1 MGEINKISAN
11 PFDVKIQQMAA
22 DRRFH
27 RETTITDE
35 EGKQGSSP
43 QQQQTG
49 SSSSQ
54 PQAQENQGM
63 TNMLET
69 LRKRQEEE
77 NYTEYVDRR
86 SNLMRERARQASE
99 EYLRNV
105 NELREEKAEEADK
118 LVEEEQG
125 FSKTYTSRLQDI
137 SQKHVEKVLKHKS
150 ENHLFEK
157 SKDLLETGKKEAD
170 NKGLS
175 LSSARAKLR
184 PEVSKLI
191 SSRAEEPSAKPHSQ
205 GAEEPAQTNRNLL
218 DNAVNKLRMK
228 LGGAHTNAQKG
239 IPGELNPILKP
250 PGSEFQAKTDAH
262 LFRPDLKQVQH
273 SMAHAKDLGEDP
285 NRYVPLE
292 EADIQRLLYEHKL
305 PMHQGTVQS
314 LLLASQKLRDSSH
327 HFLKAAVLVTTAGL
341 SAERD
346 LMKTVVEALRTY
358 EKFPRQTIISK
369 LLRFILGAR
378 VQQLK
383 SQNQQ
388 TQPQNVP
395 PPVEENDLILMQT
408 HSVPNFKGG
417 KGKLATGLPAQNAP
431 LPSGPDRS
439 KAPLYQ
445 AVERDQI
452 TILSPD
458 EIAKAYED
466 APDIHPLQEE
476 MTALLKNYGLPASK
490 VMALQLLQ
498 SAQGNPLR
506 AQSMALQL
514 ALGQPLSPEALQAM
528 DQKLSTLSPEERQ
541 MSLPELLEN
550 LEIPLPDKL
559 AERLNTGGDSSVSLR
574 LSPQQDRQWKA
585 LLSGSMA
592 PLRLHLENAPLP
604 AREAILLLQ
613 MLGERT
619 ETLSSLLPRLQQALR
634 QNPAATLEQLAQLKP
649 GLEQALAQLEVPEN
663 RTLKLD
669 SRQNLIKAYAQSLQ
683 PGADPEL
690 LPKVLK
696 GLDWTRPTTLAAET
710 MSPEDW
716 QLPEL
721 PSAKKSAAPMAT
733 PPMAPEFLEKLPES
747 TQRLLEKM
755 PLSRQALQ
763 LLERLGA
770 QTGIEEALLSRLQ
783 SRLSGPLAHTILQR
797 MEHLAPLLKQGLGQI
812 KQPPGQI
819 LSPES
824 QQQLLHVISQ
834 QLDKGGQ
841 AYLLPRVMAD
851 LHWKMPGESQLKSGS
866 ALPNSAPLPLNNPSL
881 QRVLQPNPSAKTPP
895 LSLPG
900 PELSASAWADHLLG
914 GLNLSPEQKS
924 LTRESLLVL
933 AQLSERTQTLQS
945 LLPPIAKLLQ
955 AQPQLTANNLQA
967 IYPSLSH
974 ALERYLAAG
983 AQALPKANQ
992 EALVELVT
1000 QRLQL
1005 QSETQPAQSQNQ
1017 QINQLWSRFYPGEL
1031 PAPLQQILSGSEA
1044 RQGFVD
1050 LHQLCQDFEL
1060 GGYWQQSAQKLWAQ
1074 PPAELGARLA
1084 QLPLLLQPALGHL
1097 SAYPQ
1102 QQWML
1107 SSPLQNRLTQ
1117 ALNQFLS
1124 QGQPEALQAA
1134 LVRLM
1139 TENPHLRDPLP
1150 LVQERLRLWGLN
1162 AEPALAQHLWQMAAG
1177 SRDRLDALA
1186 LLAKGNMPLIQSNIE
1201 LVLSYI
1207 RALPPQSRFQSASQI
1222 LAFLSPKL
1230 ISLINQQMQ
1239 SGQLPA
1245 PTAQAAEENEAELHF
1260 LARFLSQPLSGEG
1273 HQAKIRQS
1281 LQGQANPF
1289 AGIFA
1294 LEPELAQLLP
1304 LLGKVQSGPVQVFT
1318 QWLQN
1323 LQALLR
1329 QWQDLLNNL
1338 RSAGTMSLADLAPLR
1353 QLAASL
1359 QAGFLNLEEGL
1370 DADLALLPRTGD
1382 PFARLPAQLRQIL
1395 AELTQSQALPRDLSF
1410 LSRQIGHKLAGLAPE
1425 LATFFHNLEGTEQ
1438 AQELPKKIQ
1447 GLGIL
1452 PDLAEELPETALQTL
1467 NQIQDLPEDL
1477 PRLQNYLRAL
1487 GIPLHDP
1494 GDLRQILALAEGSR
1508 DRLDAIGILLRNQ
1521 MPLIPA
1527 HIQILAEYVRLLPPQ
1542 ERFKSISQILLFLS
1556 DALLAKMKEQ
1566 LQQTGKQATLNQL
1579 LKPQGWQLD
1588 EEAEAKGMQL
1598 LQEFPGEVS
1607 EETFEGLRY
1616 LMQSHLPKNPVQLE
1630 KMQQL
1635 LHSDLNPRALLQP
1648 VQEPLAHLLGLLQAS
1663 LPASLR
1669 YTQLAQAFLLLVQ
1682 NHLQLCQQLLS
1693 PAQQAQLGPW
1703 LIGLSEQLLAEDT
1716 RFKSALDSAEAELV
1730 EEGGEVPQP
1739 GESWLARVLRQL
1751 KGMAR
1756 QIAEKQPELREETQ
1770 LILRRFMQ
1778 QAQLLEDQLSS
1789 LQLFMQTDPG
1799 PSAQAEGA
1807 KGANQST
1814 SPQLLIPAF
1823 IQSLGYPVEISI
1835 RPQTEEGG
1843 QGQGGTAGTLIQ
1855 LNIRTHTLGTLVF
1868 SLNMRGKALRIRLGV
1883 EKRQIQEW
1891 LQPYLDALQQKLGEF
1906 PFEIQSIQSYVVP
1919 SAHAGHNLIARQM
1932 RTRYR
1937 RSSIDAL

>member
-22 DRRFH
+22 DRRFN

-35 EGKQGSSP
+35 EEKRGSSP

-77 NYTEYVDRR
+77 NYSEYVDRR

-105 NELREEKAEEADK
+105 NEIREEQAEVADK

-137 SQKHVEKVLKHKS
+137 SQKHVEKMLKHKS

-157 SKDLLETGKKEAD
+157 SKDLLETGKKEAE

-191 SSRAEEPSAKPHSQ
+191 SSRAEDNAAKPNSQGPEEPS
-205 GAEEPAQTNRNLL
+205 QTNRNLL

-250 PGSEFQAKTDAH
+250 QAAEFQTKSDGH

-273 SMAHAKDLGEDP
+273 SMVHAKDLGEDP

-383 SQNQQ
+383 SQQQQ
-388 TQPQNVP
+388 TQPQNAP
-395 PPVEENDLILMQT
+395 APVEENDLILMQT
-408 HSVPNFKGG
+408 HAVPNFKGG

-476 MTALLKNYGLPASK
+476 MTALLKNYALPASK

-506 AQSMALQL
+506 AQSMAMQL
-514 ALGQPLSPEALQAM
+514 ALSQPLSPEALQALE
-528 DQKLSTLSPEERQ
+528 QKLSTLSPEERQ
-541 MSLPELLEN
+541 MPLPELLEK
-550 LEIPLPDKL
+550 LEIPLPEKL
-559 AERLNTGGDSSVSLR
+559 AERLRTGEGYTATMR

-585 LLSGSMA
+585 LLSGAMA
-592 PLRLHLENAPLP
+592 PLRLHLENADLP
-604 AREAILLLQ
+604 SREAILLLQ
-613 MLGERT
+613 TLGERT

-649 GLEQALAQLEVPEN
+649 GLEVALAQLDVPEN

-683 PGADPEL
+683 AGAEPGL
-690 LPKVLK
+690 LTTAIKNLE
-696 GLDWTRPTTLAAET
+696 WTRPTTLVVET
-710 MSPEDW
+710 MSAEDW

-721 PSAKKSAAPMAT
+721 PSAKKSAAPLAT

-763 LLERLGA
+763 LLETLGA
-770 QTGIEEALLSRLQ
+770 QTGIEDALLSRLQ
-783 SRLSGPLAHTILQR
+783 SRLSGPQAHTILQR
-797 MEHLAPLLKQGLGQI
+797 MEHLAPLLKQGLSQL
-812 KQPPGQI
+812 KQAPGQV
-819 LSPES
+819 LSSES

-841 AYLLPRVMAD
+841 SYLLPRVMAD
-851 LHWKMPGESQLKSGS
+851 LHWKRPGESTLKSGA
-866 ALPNSAPLPLNNPSL
+866 ALASSSPLSVNNPSL
-881 QRVLQPNPSAKTPP
+881 QRVLQPTPTAAAAQ
-895 LSLPG
+895 LPG
-900 PELSASAWADHLLG
+900 PELSAKDWAEQLLA
-914 GLNLSPEQKS
+914 GLNLPNEQKV

-945 LLPPIAKLLQ
+945 LLPPIAKLLL

-967 IYPSLSH
+967 IYPAISY

-983 AQALPKANQ
+983 AQTLPKANQ
-992 EALVELVT
+992 EALVDLVT

-1005 QSETQPAQSQNQ
+1005 QGNQPSAEAQNA
-1017 QINQLWSRFYPGEL
+1017 QINQIWSRFYPADM
-1031 PAPLQQILSGSEA
+1031 PAPLKQILSAADA
-1044 RQGFVD
+1044 RQGFAD

-1074 PPAELGARLA
+1074 PPSELGARLA
-1084 QLPLLLQPALGHL
+1084 QLPQLLQPALGHL

-1117 ALNQFLS
+1117 AIHQFLS

-1139 TENPHLRDPLP
+1139 TENPHLRDPQP

-1162 AEPALAQHLWQMAAG
+1162 ADPSRAQHLWQMAGG

-1186 LLAKGNMPLIQSNIE
+1186 LLSKGNLPLIQSNIT

-1239 SGQLPA
+1239 SGQLSSPS
-1245 PTAQAAEENEAELHF
+1245 AQTAAENETELHF
-1260 LARFLSQPLSGEG
+1260 LSQFLSQPLSGEG
-1273 HQAKIRQS
+1273 HQAKLRQS
-1281 LQGQANPF
+1281 LAGQNNPF
-1289 AGIFA
+1289 AGLFA
-1294 LEPELAQLLP
+1294 LEAELGQLLP
-1304 LLGKVQSGPVQVFT
+1304 LLGKVQSGPVQVLN

-1323 LQALLR
+1323 LQTQLR
-1329 QWQDLLNNL
+1329 QWQDLLNTL
-1338 RSAGTMSLADLAPLR
+1338 RHSQPVSLADFAPLR

-1359 QAGFLNLEEGL
+1359 QAGFLQLEEGL
-1370 DADLALLPRTGD
+1370 EGELALLPRSGES
-1382 PFARLPAQLRQIL
+1382 FARLPAQLRQIL

-1410 LSRQIGHKLAGLAPE
+1410 LTRQIGHKLAGLAPE
-1425 LATFFHNLEGTEQ
+1425 LANFFQHLEGAEQ
-1438 AQELPKKIQ
+1438 AMQLPTKMRTFG
-1447 GLGIL
+1447 GL
-1452 PDLAEELPETALQTL
+1452 PAQAEELSEASLQSL

-1508 DRLDAIGILLRNQ
+1508 DRLDSIGILLRNQ

-1527 HIQILAEYVRLLPPQ
+1527 HIQILAEYIRLLPPQ

-1566 LQQTGKQATLNQL
+1566 LQATGKQASLNQL
-1579 LKPQGWQLD
+1579 LKPQGWQL
-1588 EEAEAKGMQL
+1588 EAEAEANASQL
-1598 LQEFPGEVS
+1598 LAEYPGEVS

-1616 LMQSHLPKNPVQLE
+1616 LLQSNLPKTPAQLE
-1630 KMQQL
+1630 KVQQL

-1663 LPASLR
+1663 LPATLR

-1682 NHLQLCQQLLS
+1682 NHLQHWQQLLS

-1703 LIGLSEQLLAEDT
+1703 LIGLAEQLQTEET
-1716 RFKSALDSAEAELV
+1716 RFQSELDSAEAELV

-1751 KGMAR
+1751 KGIAR
-1756 QIAEKQPELREETQ
+1756 HIAEKQPELREETQ
-1770 LILRRFMQ
+1770 QILRRFMQ
-1778 QAQLLEDQLSS
+1778 QAQHLEDQLSS

-1799 PSAQAEGA
+1799 PGVQADGQKGSAQPPSA
-1807 KGANQST
+1807 QM
-1814 SPQLLIPAF
+1814 LIPAF

-1835 RPQTEEGG
+1835 RPQTDEEGG
-1843 QGQGGTAGTLIQ
+1843 QGRNGQKGTLIQ

-1868 SLNMRGKALRIRLGV
+1868 SLNMRGKELRIRLGV
-1883 EKRQIQEW
+1883 EKRQIQAW
-1891 LQPYLDALQQKLGEF
+1891 LQPYLDALQQKLAEF
-1906 PFEIQSIQSYVVP
+1906 PFEVQSIQSYVVP
-1919 SAHAGHNLIARQM
+1919 NAHAGHNLIARQM